1 MIRGNDSVIILA
13 TKASYSR
20 VRAVGAVVV
29 SAVAALLCASVT
41 HAQQA
46 QFDPARVYVE
56 APAVAS
62 RFPDPDVRYSTPS
75 FAAGRKDFASH
86 AEVLRFGESLARSSP
101 HARMEF
107 IGNSQRGLVVPMFV
121 LAKNGVV
128 DVGRPSVLIIGQQ
141 HGNEPAGGE
150 AVLATAER
158 LITDNAAL
166 LDRVNVFL
174 IPRGNPDGAERFS
187 RVTANGIDVNRD
199 HLLLQTPEARA
210 IAAVTL
216 RYRPQVVLDLHE
228 FTVGGRWIDKFGAV
242 ERYDAL
248 LQPAT
253 VGNLDPGIALVAQT
267 LFLDPLLRTLTAEGF
282 STFHYHTTS
291 GDPADKTVS
300 MGGVQPDTGRNVN
313 GLRPAISLLIEV
325 RGVGLGRAHFLRRV
339 HTQTVAA
346 LAVIA
351 IAAEQGPRLV
361 EWVDE
366 AGARVAAEACR
377 GTMVIDAR
385 QSASTKHMSFLD
397 AATGADR
404 DIDVDWRAAMPL
416 DVVRTRSRP
425 CGYLL
430 AADQT
435 AALDRLRQLGVRT
448 IGLRRARTWEVERY
462 SIVAESDGRRQDA
475 RGAIEDAQPIR
486 ALEVALT
493 RSRTRISR
501 GMVYVPLGHPL
512 AGLILAALEPDSQSS
527 YAANRLLDPVGDRL
541 LRVMSEL
548 PVRRQGSGKRRSYPF
563 ADKGSGKR

>member
-1 MIRGNDSVIILA
+1 
-13 TKASYSR
+13 
-20 VRAVGAVVV
+20 
-29 SAVAALLCASVT
+29 
-41 HAQQA
+41 
-46 QFDPARVYVE
+46 
-56 APAVAS
+56 
-62 RFPDPDVRYSTPS
+62 
-75 FAAGRKDFASH
+75 
-86 AEVLRFGESLARSSP
+86 
-101 HARMEF
+101 MEF
-107 IGNSQRGLVVPMFV
+107 IGNSQRGLAVPMFV

-158 LITDNAAL
+158 LIADNTAL
-166 LDRVNVFL
+166 LDRVNVLL
-174 IPRGNPDGAERFS
+174 IPRGNPDGAEHFT

-242 ERYDAL
+242 ERYDTL
-248 LQPAT
+248 LQAAT
-253 VGNLDPGIALVAQT
+253 VGNLDPRIALIAQT
-267 LFLDPLLRTLTAEGF
+267 LFIDPLLRTLTAEGF

-313 GLRPAISLLIEV
+313 GLRPAISMLIET
-325 RGVGLGRAHFLRRV
+325 RGIGLGRAHFLRRV
-339 HTQTVAA
+339 HAQTLAA
-346 LAVIA
+346 LAVIT

-361 EWVDE
+361 AWVDE

-377 GTMVIDAR
+377 GTLVIDAR
-385 QSASTKHMSFLD
+385 QTASRKRMSFLD

-404 DIDVDWRAAMPL
+404 DIDVDWRSAMPL

-430 AADQT
+430 AANQT

-448 IGLRRARTWEVERY
+448 IGLRRTRTWEVERY

-486 ALEVALT
+486 ALEVVLT
-493 RSRTRISR
+493 RSRTRISA
-501 GMVYVPLGHPL
+501 GMVYVPLNQPL
-512 AGLILAALEPDSQSS
+512 AGLIVAALEPDSQSS
-527 YAANRLLDPVGDRL
+527 YAANRLLDPAGDRL
-541 LRVMSEL
+541 LRVTSEL
-548 PVRRQGSGKRRSYPF
+548 QVRRQRERQVLGRDPVAVYAFDRPVQAGRR
-563 ADKGSGKR
+563 DQQ